1 MPKSVSEVPDGNQ
14 FSRSSTEGQIAD
26 AAVRTFR
33 ILLNSPSEAFDIQS
47 SCGVFIGQPHPVNS
61 NITCTSF
68 DAKYEGNTRMTLLA
82 TFQYASTPSASAS
95 SSTGGQDSKQIS
107 PEVRPASWSVSTE
120 LTEEPVR
127 LWRLYYGDGGIN
139 AFDNAFGGLVQPT
152 NVNGDRYEGLSILKP
167 VSSIRF
173 TQFVLGGSEDPT
185 EHCAYVGMI
194 NRDRLQLGSLAIL
207 PHELM
212 LRGVSSSPT
221 VESCAGLVRRGWNVL
236 YTFLLKKTT
245 DSITKYTVNPFGE
258 DIPPAEDIQVG
269 WDMPVILEGRNVYC
283 GFDPAAPEAHQDPYG
298 LPLKKGDDDAI
309 LDPDNLELADGVAI
323 GDIQRAHVKIGGF
336 SARGTSQAPASE
348 PVALNPDGTPRLVRD
363 FHPIV
368 HLHQVYEDFYMRDTL
383 RLRID

>member
-1 MPKSVSEVPDGNQ
+1 MPKSVAEVPDGNQ

-33 ILLNSPSEAFDIQS
+33 ILLNSPDEAFDIQS
-47 SCGVFIGQPHPVNS
+47 SCGVFIGQPHPLNE

-68 DAKYEGNTRMTLLA
+68 DAKYEGNTRMALLA
-82 TFQYASTPSASAS
+82 TFQYASTPSASS
-95 SSTGGQDSKQIS
+95 SSAGGGQDSKQIS

-127 LWRLYYGDGGIN
+127 LWRQYYGD
-139 AFDNAFGGLVQPT
+139 AVSAFGGLVQPT
-152 NVNGDRYEGLSILKP
+152 NVNGDRYEGLTILKP

-173 TQFVLGGSEDPT
+173 TQFVLGGSGDPT

-194 NRDRLQLGSLAIL
+194 NRDRLQLGSLTIL

-221 VESCAGLVRRGWNVL
+221 VESWAGLVLRGWNVE
-236 YTFLLKKTT
+236 YAFLLKKTT
-245 DSITKYTVNPFGE
+245 ASITKYVANPFVG
-258 DIPPAEDIQVG
+258 DIPAAEEIQVG
-269 WDMPVILEGRNVYC
+269 WDMPVILEGRNVWC
-283 GFDPAAPEAHQDPYG
+283 FDPAAPEAHQDPYG

-336 SARGTSQAPASE
+336 SARGTSQAPANE
-348 PVALNPDGTPRLVRD
+348 PVALNPDGSPRLVGEFD
-363 FHPIV
+363 PIV
-368 HLHQVYEDFYMRDTL
+368 HLHQVYEDFNMRDTL